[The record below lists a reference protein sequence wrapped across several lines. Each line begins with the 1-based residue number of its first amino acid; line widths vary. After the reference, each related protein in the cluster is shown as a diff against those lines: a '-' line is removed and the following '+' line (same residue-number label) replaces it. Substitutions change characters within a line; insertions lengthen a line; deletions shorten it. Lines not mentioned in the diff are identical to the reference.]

1 MSSTRSSSKRR
12 VCIASIIL
20 CSRITRSQSVSC
32 SVQQEM
38 VGRLCALREKLSLL
52 PEANRDVL
60 KYLLEFLT
68 LVPLGFPRFDSSLL
82 DLSLI
87 QRQS

>member
-1 MSSTRSSSKRR
+1 
-12 VCIASIIL
+12 
-20 CSRITRSQSVSC
+20 
-32 SVQQEM
+32 M

-68 LVPLGFPRFDSSLL
+68 LVPLGSPAAHFGM
-82 DLSLI
+82 SLI